1 MRRIILFLA
10 ILAPFAAPLP
20 ALAQTEPVRIVNRTV
35 LPATGIFLARA
46 EQRGE
51 WGANLLR
58 SPLAA
63 GATFSIRLGEG
74 SSCRFDVRLVLQG
87 GEELVRRDLDICADR
102 TVEMTGGPERPPPR
116 GTPPVVGGG
125 DRVIP
130 AVPATPR

>member
-1 MRRIILFLA
+1 M
-10 ILAPFAAPLP
+10 APAPLAAPLP

-35 LPATGIFLARA
+35 LPATGIFLART
-46 EQRGE
+46 ELGE

-58 SPLAA
+58 SPLGP
-63 GATFSIRLGEG
+63 GATFSLRLGEG
-74 SSCRFDVRLVLQG
+74 STCRFDVRLVLQG
-87 GEELVRRDLDICADR
+87 GEELVRRNLDICADR
-102 TVEMTGGPERPPPR
+102 TVEMTGGPDRPPPR